1 MKRKILALFLS
12 VGIVI
17 TGLPANAL
25 AAGVSQEVN
34 EAVQEDYADL
44 SHTVIQEGG
53 FLPETEERASAS
65 SVESDKKEQV
75 QDALKAA
82 WDSFSSTCDLTAYQ
96 IQVEDFRGIY
106 AETLNK
112 NPKYFYVSG
121 QCSYSYNSNGVLR
134 VNIQYTK
141 NASEAKSMRE
151 TYDREVVRAVSGAQP
166 SWSDM
171 EKALYIN
178 DYLARNCEYD
188 TSYVKYTAYDALV
201 GRAAVCQG
209 YALAFLDLAQELG
222 LSCEMVTSESLNHA
236 WNLVK
241 LGGSYYNV
249 DVTWNDPVYDRLG
262 RACHAYFM
270 KSTAFFKTGAGVET
284 HLKVDDWV
292 VSGGIQD
299 TAASNTKYDNYF
311 WNKADVG
318 FDYIDGNWYGFNGND
333 SICKYSCDGTDFVLS
348 ESVKPITDTWTV
360 IGSSG
365 GYWQGKFVGV
375 GSFNGK
381 YYYSGRDS
389 IYELNVA
396 TKQSV
401 PVFTLSDAQKQSG
414 YIYGMNISSSGELQ
428 YILAE
433 SPNASGEVLT
443 AVRLEQPHVHTE
455 EVRNALEATCQR
467 EGYTGDVYCSGC
479 GALIRKGTVVEKKA
493 HTLVTDEAIPATCT
507 EEGKTQ
513 GSHCSV
519 CNEVIEEQEII
530 SPLGHDWDSEYTIDK
545 PATAEED
552 GEKSIHCRRCQERK
566 DIQSIPKEEPGHV
579 HKIVISP
586 EIPATCTEEG
596 KTQGSYCSECGEVIE
611 AQDIIPAKGHQ
622 VVIDEAVP
630 GACTEEGKTEGSHCE
645 ECGEIL
651 QEQEIIPAGHD
662 WNEEYTIDRPATAE
676 EDGEKSIH
684 CNKCDERKDVQVIP
698 KVGLDHEHTSVEYPE
713 ISATCT
719 TAGRTKGSRC
729 KECGETLHGL
739 EKIPASGH
747 REAIDEAVSATCT
760 KEGKTQGSHCSVC
773 NEVIDKQEI
782 IPPMGHEWDS
792 EYTVDREPTTE
803 RDGEKSIHCIR
814 CQERLKV
821 QSIPKLEKKEV
832 ELSSCKITLATGR
845 YIYNG
850 NAKKPAVTVKN
861 GDEILTLSKD
871 YQVKYSNNIHAGMAS
886 VTIMGK
892 GIYTGSVTKNF
903 QIGKADN
910 QIRVTAKY
918 NKVSKTSAQTFRLD
932 ARASGGSISYQ
943 SQNRDVKVAKDGKV
957 TIAKNFAG
965 KAVIKVTAGS
975 GDYSTVTK
983 NITITVNPAGVNLTR
998 VKNVSGKKLALKW
1011 KKNSKASGYQIQYS
1025 TSKKFTGAK
1034 SKLVPGGSKTAK
1046 TLTKLNKKK
1055 TYYVRIRTYKTVA
1068 KVKYYSSWSSA
1079 KKCIIKK

>member
-151 TYDREVVRAVSGAQP
+151 TYDREVVRAVSGAQA

-479 GALIRKGTVVEKKA
+479 GVLIRKGTVVEKKA

-507 EEGKTQ
+507 E
-513 GSHCSV
+513 
-519 CNEVIEEQEII
+519 
-530 SPLGHDWDSEYTIDK
+530 
-545 PATAEED
+545 
-552 GEKSIHCRRCQERK
+552 
-566 DIQSIPKEEPGHV
+566 
-579 HKIVISP
+579 
-586 EIPATCTEEG
+586 
-596 KTQGSYCSECGEVIE
+596 
-611 AQDIIPAKGHQ
+611 
-622 VVIDEAVP
+622 
-630 GACTEEGKTEGSHCE
+630 
-645 ECGEIL
+645 
-651 QEQEIIPAGHD
+651 
-662 WNEEYTIDRPATAE
+662 
-676 EDGEKSIH
+676 
-684 CNKCDERKDVQVIP
+684 
-698 KVGLDHEHTSVEYPE
+698 
-713 ISATCT
+713 
-719 TAGRTKGSRC
+719 
-729 KECGETLHGL
+729 
-739 EKIPASGH
+739 
-747 REAIDEAVSATCT
+747 
-760 KEGKTQGSHCSVC
+760 EGKTQGSHCSVC

-814 CQERLKV
+814 CQERSKV
-821 QSIPKLEKKEV
+821 QSVPKLEKKEV

-903 QIGKADN
+903 QIGKAAN
-910 QIRVTAKY
+910 QIRATAKY